1 MRCEEV
7 RQFISAYLDS
17 ELDTKNNLQ
26 VEEHLEQ
33 CSQCRSVYEAQY
45 KLEHNIRQ
53 HLTSDKST
61 QEAWQ
66 RALHKLKTRPS
77 PRLRILQ
84 AAGLTVILLVLAVF
98 GAYRLNAS
106 HQDLSRFA
114 VSSHERFVADQLPLV
129 IHSSS
134 ADEIEDYFKDKLSF
148 AVNIPRMLPLK
159 NARLAGARMCH
170 LNKVPVAYLVYYID
184 NKPVSVFLMHEDEAA
199 QFRQVRDKD
208 LQIPENLPA
217 GQAGMKYHRIGDKL
231 VMTCKAKK
239 AILTALGQVDEPT
252 LHQLALAYE

>member
-33 CSQCRSVYEAQY
+33 CAQCRSAYEAQY
-45 KLEHNIRQ
+45 KFEHNIRQ

-98 GAYRLNAS
+98 GVYRWNAS

-114 VSSHERFVADQLPLV
+114 VISHERFVADQLPLV

-134 ADEIEDYFKDKLSF
+134 AEEIENYFKDKLSF
-148 AVNIPRMLPLK
+148 ELEIPQTLPFK
-159 NARLAGARMCH
+159 GARLAGARMCH

-184 NKPVSVFLMHEDEAA
+184 NKPVSVFLMHEEEAVR
-199 QFRQVRDKD
+199 FRQVRDKD
-208 LQIPENLPA
+208 LQIPEN
-217 GQAGMKYHRIGDKL
+217 MKYHRIGDKL